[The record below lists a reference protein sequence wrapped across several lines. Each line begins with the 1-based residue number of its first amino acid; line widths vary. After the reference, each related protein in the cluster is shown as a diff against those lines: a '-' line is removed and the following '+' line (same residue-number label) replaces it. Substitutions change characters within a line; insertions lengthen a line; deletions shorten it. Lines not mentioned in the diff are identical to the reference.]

1 MNILVLDDDQT
12 LHAYYRHILKRLKGV
27 GVITMSYDSMSFGRC
42 LAMGDYH
49 VIICDIH
56 MAPIM
61 GPEILRDHKSKLEG
75 KEIIM
80 LSCSDYL
87 AEESNSLTSD
97 GLNIRAYLPKPL
109 VPQDLFDIL
118 ECN

>member
-1 MNILVLDDDQT
+1 MNILVLDDDQS

-27 GVITMSYDSMSFGRC
+27 GVITMSYDRLSFGRC
-42 LAMGDYH
+42 LGLHDYH

-56 MAPIM
+56 MAPMM
-61 GPEILRDHKSKLEG
+61 GPDILREYKDQLAG
-75 KEIIM
+75 KEIIL
-80 LSCSDYL
+80 LSCADNL
-87 AEESNSLTSD
+87 KEESNALVND
-97 GLNIRAYLPKPL
+97 GVNVSACFQKPL